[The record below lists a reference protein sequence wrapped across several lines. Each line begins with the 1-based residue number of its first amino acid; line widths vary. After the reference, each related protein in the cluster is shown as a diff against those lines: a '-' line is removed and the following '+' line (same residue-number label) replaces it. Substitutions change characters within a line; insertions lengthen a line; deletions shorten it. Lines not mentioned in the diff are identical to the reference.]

1 MEEYIENLEKLFLD
15 KRKKVLGKSFF
26 SVERYSQ
33 KEKKAL
39 EELVAK
45 NYLCEQ
51 IESNKKW
58 YLLGKNGLALLQNNP
73 YRWQA
78 LQQRKILQIHEFEKN
93 IHPLLEKVFM
103 HYEERV
109 DGKFIFGY
117 ARLTNEHKE
126 FLDDMLS
133 DHYLQKHKG
142 NVFSLT
148 KKALEFL
155 QSDKE
160 RWETLLRKKESVKLE
175 RQQNFLQKIET
186 LQGKKSIS
194 SMVKN
199 DFAQEFQWSLD
210 NDLVTKVAA
219 DKYILTEKGQKF
231 LFALRP
237 PQEVID
243 DLRQSFKFLESKVVK
258 TCEIFT
264 AKDEVIENLSIIKED
279 LQDNFEGLCS
289 NIELSFQQLNKI
301 EALVEES
308 SIAGKWKRD
317 VEEKLS
323 VLRQQFET
331 EKQNLKYKWLEKQKK
346 HFDLLQEKLVKSE
359 EMIRES
365 QEHLQKDLG
374 DLKQNINSVY
384 EILKENSHV
393 QTPNSFTPVAS
404 REIYNNVVWDAEE
417 KVAKKSEENPS
428 PPWEKNKAKK
438 PRKELA
444 DTQVDESDTQLDED
458 DEFDPQFDEV
468 NSRDTS
474 DPQIDF
480 DNEDDYEVDESRD
493 EFALEESDALEEDDA
508 LEEQEE
514 LNDASHELEDEEEL
528 DGEEEDDAS
537 EEELDEDEDALEE
550 ERDER
555 EEDDV
560 FEEVLDELEDQ
571 DERDE
576 REDED
581 ALEEELEELEDQEE
595 LEELE
600 DELEEELEEPEDDS
614 EELDELE
621 DDEEVEEEEPE
632 QEFSHCG
639 ENKGIE
645 DDTEN
650 ATEPDELDIDDEL
663 PQEILLSIKNYYQL
677 TYFQHRGLLKL
688 GFLMDYLCEEFSVD
702 REYIKSVIKNLARQ
716 EYLVLSP
723 VTKTKNINLENIICD
738 GTKFYHALQMP

>member
-117 ARLTNEHKE
+117 ARLTSEHKE
-126 FLDDMLS
+126 LLEDMIS
-133 DHYLQKHKG
+133 DHYLQKNKG
-142 NVFSLT
+142 NTFSLS

-155 QSDKE
+155 QSDTE

-186 LQGKKSIS
+186 LQGKKNIS

-199 DFAQEFQWSLD
+199 DFAQEFKWSLD
-210 NDLVTKVAA
+210 NGLVTKIAA

-243 DLRQSFKFLESKVVK
+243 DLRQSFKFLENKVVK

-264 AKDEVIENLSIIKED
+264 AKDEVIENLAIIKED
-279 LQDNFEGLCS
+279 LHDNFEGLCS

-301 EALVEES
+301 ETLVEES
-308 SIAGKWKRD
+308 SIASKWKRD

-323 VLRQQFET
+323 VLREQFET

-359 EMIRES
+359 EMVRES
-365 QEHLQKDLG
+365 QDHLQKDLS

-384 EILKENSHV
+384 EILKENSHTK
-393 QTPNSFTPVAS
+393 TPNNFTPVTHG
-404 REIYNNVVWDAEE
+404 EIYNNVVWDAEE
-417 KVAKKSEENPS
+417 SVVKKNDENPS
-428 PPWEKNKAKK
+428 PPWEKNIKELNK
-438 PRKELA
+438 RKESS
-444 DTQVDESDTQLDED
+444 DTQVDESDTQVDDD

-468 NSRDTS
+468 NSRDVS

-480 DNEDDYEVDESRD
+480 NDEGDYDIDESQN
-493 EFALEESDALEEDDA
+493 EFAIGK
-508 LEEQEE
+508 
-514 LNDASHELEDEEEL
+514 DEE
-528 DGEEEDDAS
+528 
-537 EEELDEDEDALEE
+537 
-550 ERDER
+550 
-555 EEDDV
+555 
-560 FEEVLDELEDQ
+560 
-571 DERDE
+571 
-576 REDED
+576 
-581 ALEEELEELEDQEE
+581 
-595 LEELE
+595 
-600 DELEEELEEPEDDS
+600 DS
-614 EELDELE
+614 EEL
-621 DDEEVEEEEPE
+621 DDEEVEEDLEEDTEEVEDEQLKTLGTEGNTHEDASEELEDDVEKLDAAEEFENDEDEVEDELDTAEEFEDDENAVEELDATEEFEDDEYAVEKDEDEVEDDEYATEEPE
-632 QEFSHCG
+632 DDEV
-639 ENKGIE
+639 E
-645 DDTEN
+645 DTEEEN
-650 ATEPDELDIDDEL
+650 AFDSISEDSEDNDELDDLDIDEEL
-663 PQEILLSIKNYYQL
+663 PQQILVSIKNYYQL

-716 EYLVLSP
+716 EHLILSP
-723 VTKTKNINLENIICD
+723 VTKTKNIDLENVICD
-738 GTKFYHALQMP
+738 GTKFYDALQMP